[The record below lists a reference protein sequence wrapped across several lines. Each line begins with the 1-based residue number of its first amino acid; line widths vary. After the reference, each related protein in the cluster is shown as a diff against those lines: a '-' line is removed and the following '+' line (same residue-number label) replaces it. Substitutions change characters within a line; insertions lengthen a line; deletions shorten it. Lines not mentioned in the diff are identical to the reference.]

1 MAAAAKKRFLKIL
14 SAESFLS
21 LRHFLAANNAEDQR
35 IITYIEQYSKD
46 NPQIGRILSDI
57 WFELKFNPED
67 YRNKDAFAVVQE
79 RVRAVLDKAVEEFA
93 AKWSL
98 NPEELKAYAIN
109 TPVSEIDPARVNTAM
124 GNYKAYKEAGGT
136 GSKLVYLKEL
146 RQAVA
151 DFVTQE
157 IKPLLRA

>member
-1 MAAAAKKRFLKIL
+1 MVSDVRVD
-14 SAESFLS
+14 S
-21 LRHFLAANNAEDQR
+21 LP
-35 IITYIEQYSKD
+35 IT
-46 NPQIGRILSDI
+46 
-57 WFELKFNPED
+57 
-67 YRNKDAFAVVQE
+67 AFS
-79 RVRAVLDKAVEEFA
+79 RVPPD
-93 AKWSL
+93 
-98 NPEELKAYAIN
+98 AIN

-151 DFVTQE
+151 DFVSQE